1 MHSFYDPTVD
11 MDETT
16 LHAWQFYLAVAEL
29 ALSELK
35 SLRSGQIAI
44 TDDYEHAYWLWQGEE
59 QAFLA
64 WAPIADEQVCFEAA
78 ILLVEAVGLSA
89 EEIDYRRESLTRWLQ
104 SASRTTLAWPK
115 QQLQHAIRINGQN

>member
-1 MHSFYDPTVD
+1 MHSFYDPTAD

-29 ALSELK
+29 ALAQLQELGAGK
-35 SLRSGQIAI
+35 IAI

-59 QAFLA
+59 KTFLA
-64 WAPIADEQVCFEAA
+64 WAPIADEQVCFDAA

-89 EEIDYRRESLTRWLQ
+89 EEIHYRRESLTRWLQ
-104 SASRTTLAWPK
+104 SASPTTLAWPK
-115 QQLQHAIRINGQN
+115 QQLQHVIRINSQN